1 MFVRMTL
8 FILLGRP
15 ETLIRGLDL
24 EKLFTKETSEE
35 ILTFLADR
43 KIIIPRLV
51 YEQVNKIKINYYN
64 R

>member
-1 MFVRMTL
+1 MTL

>member
-51 YEQVNKIKINYYN
+51 YEQVNKIKINCYN